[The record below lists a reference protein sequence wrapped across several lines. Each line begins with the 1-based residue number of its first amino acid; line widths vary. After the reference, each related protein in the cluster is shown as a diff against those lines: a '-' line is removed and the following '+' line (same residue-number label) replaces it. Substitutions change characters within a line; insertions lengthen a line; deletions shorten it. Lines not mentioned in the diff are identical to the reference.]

1 MGDAAAEEGGA
12 VTEGEGRRR
21 LQEEH
26 GEGSRFK
33 VGALEEGRVRFI
45 RLYVS
50 NNKIN

>member
-12 VTEGEGRRR
+12 VTEGEGRGR

-33 VGALEEGRVRFI
+33 VGALEEGIVGFI
-45 RLYVS
+45 NVF
-50 NNKIN
+50 KQ